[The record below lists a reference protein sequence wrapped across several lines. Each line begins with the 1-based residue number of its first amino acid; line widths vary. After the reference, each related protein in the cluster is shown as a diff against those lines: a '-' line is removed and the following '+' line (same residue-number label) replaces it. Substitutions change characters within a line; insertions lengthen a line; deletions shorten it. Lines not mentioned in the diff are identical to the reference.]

1 MLMLL
6 FNLGDGQYAIPVSEV
21 VEVTSRV
28 NLEHIARVPDYIAGL
43 FNFRGQHVPVI
54 DLCRLINQQSCGDSF
69 TTRIIL
75 VNFPIVGGGGARMLG
90 LLAERVTETVR
101 LTEETFTSTGIGMD
115 ATPYLGLAAN
125 TDQGLLQKITI
136 SELLPADVQVQL
148 FQDEVV

>member
-28 NLEHIARVPDYIAGL
+28 NLEHIARAPDYIAGL

-75 VNFPIVGGGGARMLG
+75 VNFPIAGGGGARMLG

-136 SELLPADVQVQL
+136 SELLPADVQMQL
-148 FQDEVV
+148 FQEEAV

>member
-28 NLEHIARVPDYIAGL
+28 NLEHIARAPHYIAGL

-54 DLCRLINQQSCGDSF
+54 DLCRLINQQSCVDSF

-75 VNFPIVGGGGARMLG
+75 VNFPIAGGSGVRMLG

-101 LTEETFTSTGIGMD
+101 VTEETFTSTGVGMD

-125 TDQGLLQKITI
+125 TDQGLLQKISV

-148 FQDEVV
+148 FQEEAV

>member
-6 FNLGDGQYAIPVSEV
+6 FNLGDSQYAVPASDV

-28 NLEHIARVPDYIAGL
+28 NLEHIARAPDYIAGL

-54 DLCRLINQQSCGDSF
+54 DLCQMINQHNCVDSF

-75 VNFPIVGGGGARMLG
+75 VNFQLATGGIRMLG
-90 LLAERVTETVR
+90 VLAERVTETVR
-101 LTEETFTSTGIGMD
+101 LTEDTFTSTGIGIED
-115 ATPYLGLAAN
+115 TPYLGVAAN

-136 SELLPADVQVQL
+136 SELLPAVVQAQL
-148 FQDEVV
+148 FPEEAL